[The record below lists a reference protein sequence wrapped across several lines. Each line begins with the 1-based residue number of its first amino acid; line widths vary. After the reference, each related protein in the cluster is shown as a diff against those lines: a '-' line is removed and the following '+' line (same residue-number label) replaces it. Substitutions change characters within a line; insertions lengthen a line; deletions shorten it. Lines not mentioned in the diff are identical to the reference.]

1 MIGFIIHVWLLNIFT
16 KRESIRLCF
25 VSHNAF
31 ITLIEL
37 LLTLNVI
44 KHFGNDDKKLQSMT
58 WMASAYV
65 LRVGFGVS
73 TRNLSKRRPPRKF
86 LKWSTK
92 PPLALVVEQLA

>member
-1 MIGFIIHVWLLNIFT
+1 M

-44 KHFGNDDKKLQSMT
+44 KRFVNDDKK
-58 WMASAYV
+58 
-65 LRVGFGVS
+65 
-73 TRNLSKRRPPRKF
+73 
-86 LKWSTK
+86 
-92 PPLALVVEQLA
+92 VVADDMDG

>member
-1 MIGFIIHVWLLNIFT
+1 MIGFIIHVWLGNICA

-31 ITLIEL
+31 IILIEF
-37 LLTLNVI
+37 LLTQNVI
-44 KHFGNDDKKLQSMT
+44 KCFVNGDKKLRSMT

-65 LRVGFGVS
+65 PGVGFGDS
-73 TRNLSKRRPPRKF
+73 TRNISNRRPPRKC